1 MTPNVFNFKFNPIW
15 VRTPPVIT
23 QSIMPSLIVNVEL
36 ILLSPAIFVNLAK
49 DIGGAY
55 EQIKITDQES
65 LFLTLNW
72 L

>member
-1 MTPNVFNFKFNPIW
+1 
-15 VRTPPVIT
+15 
-23 QSIMPSLIVNVEL
+23 MPSLIVNVEL
-36 ILLSPAIFVNLAK
+36 ILLSPVIFVNLAK
-49 DIGGAY
+49 AIGGAY